1 MQSWDAR
8 VAAEEKNHA
17 SNLIYGL
24 PSVSSSLSRLVDSY
38 EESISPNVQQT
49 HTHTHTDTSN
59 NGLKNAKTRYKPRV
73 SLLPKKLL
81 HAATVRQ
88 RNIFLPQYK

>member
-1 MQSWDAR
+1 MQNWDAR

-24 PSVSSSLSRLVDSY
+24 PSVSSSLIRLVDSY

-49 HTHTHTDTSN
+49 HTHTHTHTHTLVPLIMGS
-59 NGLKNAKTRYKPRV
+59 KMPRQGTNQEYLYFQK
-73 SLLPKKLL
+73 SCSTL
-81 HAATVRQ
+81 Q
-88 RNIFLPQYK
+88 Q